1 MIGTT
6 YHRSYTNYFVIV
18 HKWNTNHFDHS
29 QGLQITGTK
38 NGVKDCIFIL
48 PSWKQDS
55 PIHPLSQPV
64 SISFPCFDPPA
75 ASAQARFTVTTPHLP
90 QTNGRTPRY
99 SNHESRAGVGREEK
113 CLEFPSLCGG
123 WWVLWG
129 CDHSH
134 SGNGSTPG
142 SMSFPRREFSPFE
155 LLKVNTRPQWKGSCL
170 PRTSSSVWS

>member
-29 QGLQITGTK
+29 QGLQITETK

-64 SISFPCFDPPA
+64 SISFRCFDPPA
-75 ASAQARFTVTTPHLP
+75 ASAQARFTVTTPPPTYPKLMGGPHA
-90 QTNGRTPRY
+90 TVTM
-99 SNHESRAGVGREEK
+99 RAEQVLAGKRNAWN
-113 CLEFPSLCGG
+113 FPLC
-123 WWVLWG
+123 VVA
-129 CDHSH
+129 D
-134 SGNGSTPG
+134 
-142 SMSFPRREFSPFE
+142 EFSRVVTTAGMAPHQA
-155 LLKVNTRPQWKGSCL
+155 VWASPGGSLVHLNC
-170 PRTSSSVWS
+170 SK